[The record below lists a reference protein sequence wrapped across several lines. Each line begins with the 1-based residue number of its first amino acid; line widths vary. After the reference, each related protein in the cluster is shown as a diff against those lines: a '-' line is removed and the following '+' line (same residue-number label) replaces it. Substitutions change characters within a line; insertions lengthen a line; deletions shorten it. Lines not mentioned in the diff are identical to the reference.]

1 VATEAAFDHMIT
13 LCGELADGLRAC
25 ITRHQLPWCVT
36 QVGAR
41 CEFQFGAT
49 PPTNGTQ
56 AEALFDTGL
65 EQLIHLSL
73 LNRGVLIT
81 PFHNM
86 LLCSPAT
93 TRADVAQ
100 LLRVFDEVLTQLSA
114 AGAFAS

>member
-1 VATEAAFDHMIT
+1 
-13 LCGELADGLRAC
+13 AC
-25 ITRHQLPWCVT
+25 ISRHQLPWCVT

-56 AEALFDTGL
+56 AEAMFDAEL
-65 EQLIHLSL
+65 EHLIHLAL

-93 TRADVAQ
+93 SRADVAQ
-100 LLRVFDEVLTQLSA
+100 LLQAFDEVLAQLSA
-114 AGAFAS
+114 AGAYSANGQRLIGPHQWTRQNHPTNFDD